1 MFETRFFSTVLL
13 PVVLGL
19 IMVGIGTS
27 LTPADFRNIFRY
39 PKGVF
44 VGLLGQMI
52 LLPLVALAIARVS
65 PLPQEFK
72 AGLILVAA
80 CPGGATSNLI
90 VHLFRGNVAMSISF
104 TIVNSFLT
112 LISIP
117 AWVYLA
123 LWIFRGKGQAI
134 PMPLA
139 DSLVHILFMTV
150 IPCTIGIWLG
160 SRFPLQIAKYRKI
173 MDGIMPILMAFAMVA
188 AVFFEKK
195 NDGLTL
201 SADLFFNVFPWVF
214 LLNVGGLGT
223 GYVLAWLFGLG
234 NRNRMTVSV
243 EVGMQNTGL
252 AIAIATS
259 AYMLN
264 DRSLAIPAAVYAM
277 FTFFTAVGWAA
288 FLRRKAISFSI
299 RKSRRDKPKN

>member
-1 MFETRFFSTVLL
+1 MFETRFFSTILL

-27 LTPADFRNIFRY
+27 LTLADFRNIFRF

-52 LLPLVALAIARVS
+52 LLPIVALFIAWIS
-65 PLPQEFK
+65 PLPDVFK

-104 TIVNSFLT
+104 TIVNSFLS

-117 AWVYLA
+117 AWVYLG
-123 LWIFRGKGQAI
+123 LWIFRGEGQAV

-139 DSLVHILFMTV
+139 DSVMHILFMTV
-150 IPCTIGIWLG
+150 IPCSLGIWLG
-160 SRFPLQIAKYRKI
+160 NRFPLQIVKYRKVL
-173 MDGIMPILMAFAMVA
+173 DVIMPLLMAFAMVA
-188 AVFFEKK
+188 AVFLEKK
-195 NDGLTL
+195 DDGVKL
-201 SADLFFNVFPWVF
+201 SADLFLSVFPWVL
-214 LLNVGGLGT
+214 LLNVGGLLS
-223 GYVLAWLFGLG
+223 GYLLAWLFGLG

-264 DRSLAIPAAVYAM
+264 DRNLAIPAAVYAM

-288 FLRRKAISFSI
+288 FLRRKAISFSLRNSLVRN
-299 RKSRRDKPKN
+299 RKS